1 MKKLFKRI
9 APLLLALVMVLGSC
23 LTVSA
28 ASYSD
33 DLGKNCYDKA
43 LARVKELGLDT
54 SVYKYAVIGYQ
65 EPFGTSPYTLC
76 YIFSAPV
83 YVTSNG
89 FNYDQSFSY
98 VGCTYHGDSYS
109 LSSGTGGL
117 ITGVGSI
124 KRSSYDVYSSS
135 TATSPSHTADTDFF
149 PIPPTPVPP
158 LVGAV
163 QGAAPEEALKEVILL
178 IPLSILFLVG
188 CLGLRKGL
196 RLLLTLLHQ
205 A

>member
-28 ASYSD
+28 ATTLPSTSDEYEAVIKEHQKAGYPYAICVEQPSNSAAVFSIYYFSIEPYVNSSKYIKFLSTGSYYYVSYNPSADTWIYSD
-33 DLGKNCYDKA
+33 LSNVNTSTNIGLFCYDSVF
-43 LARVKELGLDT
+43 VKYSNSDIYLVGADKEKDD
-54 SVYKYAVIGYQ
+54 
-65 EPFGTSPYTLC
+65 PFFRG
-76 YIFSAPV
+76 PV
-83 YVTSNG
+83 
-89 FNYDQSFSY
+89 
-98 VGCTYHGDSYS
+98 
-109 LSSGTGGL
+109 
-117 ITGVGSI
+117 
-124 KRSSYDVYSSS
+124 R
-135 TATSPSHTADTDFF
+135 
-149 PIPPTPVPP
+149 P
-158 LVGAV
+158 LVAAV

-178 IPLSILFLVG
+178 IPLSILFLAG